1 MSVSQLYSLPLLL
14 SVGITFVFC
23 FCTGSYIH
31 FVLHRSVLRLPYDSS
46 GRARISSLSIDFVW
60 LYGKNS
66 QQFIQAS
73 STGSKHLAPA
83 EYSSRRDEI
92 KNDDR
97 AHCKIVCCTNSLSD
111 ALNSIGCESV
121 YNCPVLRHTE
131 LLHSERPEYA
141 RVAHCTPTLT
151 RPISLGN
158 ARAHSMPY
166 VHLWLRLPRN
176 CRQSERNTER
186 TRRTNTE

>member
-1 MSVSQLYSLPLLL
+1 M
-14 SVGITFVFC
+14 
-23 FCTGSYIH
+23 
-31 FVLHRSVLRLPYDSS
+31 LRLPYDSS

-141 RVAHCTPTLT
+141 YTAHP
-151 RPISLGN
+151 
-158 ARAHSMPY
+158 HSHAQFRSAMLELIQCHMFICDCDY
-166 VHLWLRLPRN
+166 REIVDKV
-176 CRQSERNTER
+176 SETQREHDAQTQNKQAPHQKSSSHR
-186 TRRTNTE
+186 